1 MALYQHCLTFIRQRR
16 LIECG
21 DRVLIAVSGGADSL
35 ALLHL
40 LWRMRDKLGCALH
53 VASLD
58 HGLRGEEGAQDVQ
71 HVSLAAQAL
80 GLPFTAGYIDVAALS
95 GRVGTEAAARSARY
109 RFLAETARTVN
120 ANKLAT
126 AHHADDQAETV
137 LMHLLRGAGLEGLR
151 GMGASSP
158 VPGHPDLTL
167 IRPLLRCKRAELEA
181 YCFEHGL
188 NPRYDASNDDMAFT
202 RNRIRQQLLP
212 QLESIYPGV
221 RQALAALADTASED
235 AAYIAAQYDA
245 TLGLEVREEP
255 GRVWLPRAALRQ
267 APVALARRFIFDGAR
282 RLSAD
287 IELSYQHVIAALDV
301 ALHGAQGASASL
313 PAGLRLRVDYE
324 ILVIEP
330 MVAGWPAADETYPL
344 LAEGEEAILVPPGV
358 AAFGAGWRL
367 HCAYERPEH
376 IASPLRLMIPGGAL
390 LRLRGR
396 RAGDRFKPSGLHG
409 HTQKISRWQIDHRV
423 PRSLRERVPLLEV
436 DGEIVAILWG
446 ERWPVAAP
454 TIHDQA
460 SAAAVWIW
468 LDKE

>member
-1 MALYQHCLTFIRQRR
+1 MTLYQRCLTFIRQRR
-16 LIECG
+16 LIERG

-58 HGLRGEEGAQDVQ
+58 HGLRGEAGANDVH

-80 GLPFTAGYIDVAALS
+80 GLPFTAGSIDVTALS
-95 GRVGTEAAARSARY
+95 GGVGIEAAARSARY
-109 RFLAETARTVN
+109 RFLAETARRVN
-120 ANKLAT
+120 ASKLTT

-151 GMGASSP
+151 GMGARSP
-158 VPGHPDLTL
+158 VPGHADLTL
-167 IRPLLRCKRAELEA
+167 IRPLLRCTRAELEA

-188 NPRYDASNDDMAFT
+188 NPRHDASNEDITFT
-202 RNRIRQQLLP
+202 RNRIRRQLLP

-221 RQALAALADTASED
+221 RGALAALADTASED
-235 AAYIAAQYDA
+235 AAYIAAQYAA
-245 TLGLEVREEP
+245 TLGLEVREET
-255 GRVWLPRAALRQ
+255 GRVWLPRSVLRQ
-267 APVALARRFIFDGAR
+267 APAALARRFIFDGAR
-282 RLSAD
+282 RLAAD

-301 ALHGAQGASASL
+301 ALHGAQGAAAAL

-324 ILVIEP
+324 IVVIERA
-330 MVAGWPAADETYPL
+330 VAGPSTADETHPL
-344 LAEGEEAILVPPGV
+344 LAEGEEVILVPPGF

-367 HCAYERPEH
+367 HCGDERPQRVSSALH
-376 IASPLRLMIPGGAL
+376 LTVPRGAP

-396 RAGDRFKPSGLHG
+396 RAGDRFKPSGLDG
-409 HTQKISRWQIDHRV
+409 HTQKVSRWQIDHRV

-436 DGEIVAILWG
+436 NGEIVAILWG

-454 TIHDQA
+454 VIPDQA
-460 SAAAVWIW
+460 NAAAVWIW